1 MSLSDSHYTTCLG
14 KVRSFIHKN
23 QLLSTQDPVLVAISG
38 GPDSVFLAWCLHELG
53 YRIALAHI
61 NYGLRGE
68 DSAKEENLV
77 WEYADKWGVQCF
89 VSRLTPE
96 QWEQQGKD
104 SLQMYARK
112 IRYSFFEECME
123 KTGIKYC
130 ATAHHADDQIETL
143 LLSWIKGNSFPLFS
157 PIPVK
162 RGPYIRPIL
171 CVHKHEILDELT
183 QSQLAYGLDY
193 TNDENAYQRN
203 RIRNE
208 IVPEFQKI
216 NTAFSQH
223 ILNRNEN
230 YQRQQ
235 ALLKH
240 LLEELYQSYVEE
252 SSGQNLLNI
261 KSVKW
266 GKYGTFAD
274 VILGYC
280 LMKWGIHGHIYQEGL
295 KLLYA
300 SSGKRVAVSSEQT
313 LYRTRD
319 GILLEKT
326 HVEED
331 SFWELKE
338 EAYIPWERKLFG
350 KLISVTFS
358 DDVKPTFSSH
368 TFYLDASKVFF
379 PLRFRGWKIG
389 DRMIPFGM
397 KGSKRLSDIFVD
409 EKYSPVEKKR
419 TIVMESGGEIVAVS
433 GFRISEQVKVDFRT
447 QKVLVVE
454 IREI

>member
-1 MSLSDSHYTTCLG
+1 MSLSYSQYTTCLG

-53 YRIALAHI
+53 YRISLAHI

-68 DSAKEENLV
+68 DSAKEENLI
-77 WEYADKWGVQCF
+77 WDYADKWGVQCF
-89 VSRLTPE
+89 VTRLSPD
-96 QWEQQGKD
+96 QWEQKGKD

-112 IRYSFFEECME
+112 VRYEFFEECMA
-123 KTGIKYC
+123 KTGIKHC
-130 ATAHHADDQIETL
+130 ATAHHADDQVENL
-143 LLSWIKGNSFPLFS
+143 LLSWIKGNSFHLFS

-171 CVHKHEILDELT
+171 CVHKHEILDELGK
-183 QSQLAYGLDY
+183 SDLPYGWDY

-216 NTAFSQH
+216 NPTFSQH
-223 ILNRNEN
+223 ILHRNEN
-230 YQRQQ
+230 YERQK
-235 ALLKH
+235 AILEH

-252 SSGQNLLNI
+252 SPGQNLLNI
-261 KSVKW
+261 KSIKW
-266 GKYGTFAD
+266 GKYGAFSD
-274 VILGYC
+274 VILGFC
-280 LMKWGIHGHIYQEGL
+280 LMKWGIHGHMYQEGL

-300 SSGKRVAVSSEQT
+300 SSGKRVEVTSDQT

-326 HVEED
+326 QVDEG
-331 SFWELKE
+331 SYWELKE
-338 EAYIPWERKLFG
+338 EAHVPWERKLFD
-350 KLISVTFS
+350 KLISVKFS
-358 DDVKPTFSSH
+358 NNVNPAFSSNI
-368 TFYLDASKVFF
+368 FYLDAAKIFF
-379 PLRFRGWKIG
+379 PLQFRGWKIG

-397 KGSKRLSDIFVD
+397 KGGKRLSDIFVD
-409 EKYSPVEKKR
+409 EKFSPIDKKR
-419 TIVMESGGEIVAVS
+419 TIVVESGGEIVAVS

-447 QKVLVVE
+447 RKVLVIEMSE
-454 IREI
+454 I